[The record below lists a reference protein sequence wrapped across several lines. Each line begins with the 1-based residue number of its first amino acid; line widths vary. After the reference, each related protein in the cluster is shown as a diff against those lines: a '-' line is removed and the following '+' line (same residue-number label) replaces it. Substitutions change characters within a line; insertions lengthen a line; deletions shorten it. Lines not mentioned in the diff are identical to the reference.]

1 MVLKSNMA
9 NPTALKLLI
18 FGGNGVLGTAIAN
31 KFKAE
36 GYEVTFGVRKVTNSA
51 DQFQLP
57 LTDEPV
63 PELLKGQLFDS
74 VVFAQGANNNDSVIN
89 YSSDDLN
96 RLFEANVTFI
106 SQTTKALILH
116 NLVKHKGKMVI
127 LSSFW
132 EQVTRQEKMSYTIT
146 KAAVG
151 GLVRSMAVDLG
162 NAKGILVNG
171 LLPGVVDS
179 PMARGLLKPEQI
191 ENVQGQTPGK
201 KMVTPSD
208 VANATYLLGC
218 EDNTAISGQ
227 SLFVDYGF
235 AFARIL

>member
-1 MVLKSNMA
+1 M
-9 NPTALKLLI
+9 PKLLI
-18 FGGNGVLGTAIAN
+18 FGGTGVLGAAIAAKYETN
-31 KFKAE
+31 
-36 GYEVTFGVRKVTNSA
+36 GYQITYGVRTVSNPA
-51 DQFQLP
+51 NQFQLP
-57 LTDEPV
+57 LTEGPV
-63 PELLKGQLFDS
+63 PDLLKGELFDT
-74 VVFAQGANNNDSVIN
+74 VIFAQGANNNDSVIN
-89 YSSDDLN
+89 HSPDDLN
-96 RLFEANVTFI
+96 RLFEANVSFI
-106 SQTTKALILH
+106 STTAKALMLH
-116 NLVKHKGKMVI
+116 NLIKQKAKIVI

-132 EQVTRQEKMSYTIT
+132 EQITRGEKMSYTVT

-191 ENVQGQTPGK
+191 ENVQWQTPGH
-201 KMVTPSD
+201 KMIIPTD
-208 VANATYLLGC
+208 VANAAYLLGC

-235 AFARIL
+235 TVSRSL

>member
-1 MVLKSNMA
+1 M
-9 NPTALKLLI
+9 PKLLI
-18 FGGNGVLGTAIAN
+18 FGGTGVLGAAIAEKYQAN
-31 KFKAE
+31 E
-36 GYEVTFGVRKVTNSA
+36 YQVTYGVRKISNP
-51 DQFQLP
+51 DNQFLLP
-57 LTDEPV
+57 LTEEPV
-63 PELLKGQLFDS
+63 PELLKGQLFDT
-74 VVFAQGANNNDSVIN
+74 VIFAQGANNNDSVMNHSI
-89 YSSDDLN
+89 DDLN
-96 RLFEANVTFI
+96 RLFQANVTFI
-106 SQTTKALILH
+106 SETSKALILH
-116 NLVKHKGKMVI
+116 NLIKHKGKIVI

-132 EQVTRQEKMSYTIT
+132 EQLTRQDKMSYTVT

-191 ENVQGQTPGK
+191 ENVQWQTPGHQ
-201 KMVTPSD
+201 MVVPLD
-208 VANATYLLGC
+208 VANAAYLLGC

-235 AFARIL
+235 SVARVL

>member
-1 MVLKSNMA
+1 M
-9 NPTALKLLI
+9 PKLLI
-18 FGGNGVLGTAIAN
+18 FGGTGVLGSAIAEKYQAN
-31 KFKAE
+31 
-36 GYEVTFGVRKVTNSA
+36 GYQLTYGVRKISNP
-51 DQFQLP
+51 DNQFLLP
-57 LTDEPV
+57 LSEEPV
-63 PELLKGQLFDS
+63 PELLKGQLFDT
-74 VVFAQGANNNDSVIN
+74 VIFAQGANNNDSVMNHSI
-89 YSSDDLN
+89 DDLN

-106 SQTTKALILH
+106 SEISKALLLH
-116 NLVKHKGKMVI
+116 NLIKHKGKIVI

-132 EQVTRQEKMSYTIT
+132 EQLTRQDKMSYTVT

-191 ENVQGQTPGK
+191 ENVQWQTPGHQ
-201 KMVTPSD
+201 MVVPLD
-208 VANATYLLGC
+208 VANAAYLLGC

-235 AFARIL
+235 SVARVL

>member
-1 MVLKSNMA
+1 M
-9 NPTALKLLI
+9 PKLLI
-18 FGGNGVLGTAIAN
+18 FGGTGVLGAAIAA
-31 KFKAE
+31 K
-36 GYEVTFGVRKVTNSA
+36 YETNDYQITYGVRTITNPA
-51 DQFQLP
+51 NQFQLP
-57 LTDEPV
+57 LSDGPV
-63 PELLKGQLFDS
+63 PDLLKGELFDT
-74 VVFAQGANNNDSVIN
+74 VIFAQGANNNDSVIN
-89 YSSDDLN
+89 HSPDDLN
-96 RLFEANVTFI
+96 RLFEANVSFI
-106 SQTTKALILH
+106 STTAKALMLH
-116 NLVKHKGKMVI
+116 NLIKQKAKIVI

-132 EQVTRQEKMSYTIT
+132 EQITRGEKMSYTVT

-191 ENVQGQTPGK
+191 ENVQWQTPGH
-201 KMVTPSD
+201 KMIIPTD
-208 VANATYLLGC
+208 VANAAYLLGC

-235 AFARIL
+235 TVSRSL

>member
-1 MVLKSNMA
+1 M
-9 NPTALKLLI
+9 PKLLI
-18 FGGNGVLGTAIAN
+18 FGGTGVLGAAIAAKYETN
-31 KFKAE
+31 
-36 GYEVTFGVRKVTNSA
+36 GYQVTYGVRTVSNPA
-51 DQFQLP
+51 NQFQLP
-57 LTDEPV
+57 LTEGPV
-63 PELLKGQLFDS
+63 PDLLKGELFDT
-74 VVFAQGANNNDSVIN
+74 VIFAQGANNNDSVIN
-89 YSSDDLN
+89 HSPDDLN
-96 RLFEANVTFI
+96 RLFEANVSFI
-106 SQTTKALILH
+106 STTAKALMLH
-116 NLVKHKGKMVI
+116 NLIKQKAKIVI

-132 EQVTRQEKMSYTIT
+132 EQITRGEKMSYTVT

-191 ENVQGQTPGK
+191 ENVQWQTPGH
-201 KMVTPSD
+201 KMIIPTD
-208 VANATYLLGC
+208 VANAAYLLGC

-235 AFARIL
+235 TVSRSL

>member
-1 MVLKSNMA
+1 M
-9 NPTALKLLI
+9 PKLLI
-18 FGGNGVLGTAIAN
+18 FGGTGVLGSAIAEKYQAN
-31 KFKAE
+31 
-36 GYEVTFGVRKVTNSA
+36 GYQLTYGVRKISNP
-51 DQFQLP
+51 DNQFLLP
-57 LTDEPV
+57 LSEEPV
-63 PELLKGQLFDS
+63 PELLKGQLFDT
-74 VVFAQGANNNDSVIN
+74 VIFAQGANNNDSVMNHSI
-89 YSSDDLN
+89 DDLN

-106 SQTTKALILH
+106 SETSKALLLH
-116 NLVKHKGKMVI
+116 NLIKHKGKIVI

-132 EQVTRQEKMSYTIT
+132 EQLTRQDKMSYTIT

-191 ENVQGQTPGK
+191 ENVQWQTPGHQ
-201 KMVTPSD
+201 MVVPLD
-208 VANATYLLGC
+208 VANAAYLLGC

-235 AFARIL
+235 SVARVL

>member
-1 MVLKSNMA
+1 M
-9 NPTALKLLI
+9 PKLLI
-18 FGGNGVLGTAIAN
+18 FGGTGVLGQTIAN
-31 KFKAE
+31 KFQAN
-36 GYEVTFGVRKVTNSA
+36 GYQVVYGVRTVSNPA
-51 DQFQLP
+51 NQFQLP
-57 LTDEPV
+57 LTDGPV
-63 PELLKGQLFDS
+63 PELLKGELFDT
-74 VVFAQGANNNDSVIN
+74 VIFAQGANNNDSVIN
-89 YSSDDLN
+89 HSLDDLN
-96 RLFEANVTFI
+96 RLFEANVSFI
-106 SQTTKALILH
+106 STTTKALILH
-116 NLVKHKGKMVI
+116 NLIKHKAKMVI

-132 EQVTRQEKMSYTIT
+132 EQITRQEKMSYTIT

-191 ENVQGQTPGK
+191 ENVQRQTPGH
-201 KMVTPSD
+201 KMIIPTD
-208 VANATYLLGC
+208 VANAAYLLGC

-235 AFARIL
+235 TVSRSL

>member
-1 MVLKSNMA
+1 M
-9 NPTALKLLI
+9 PKLLI
-18 FGGNGVLGTAIAN
+18 FGGTGVLGAAIAEKYQAN
-31 KFKAE
+31 E
-36 GYEVTFGVRKVTNSA
+36 YQVTYGVRKISNP
-51 DQFQLP
+51 DNQFLLP
-57 LTDEPV
+57 LSEEPV
-63 PELLKGQLFDS
+63 PELLKGQLFDT
-74 VVFAQGANNNDSVIN
+74 VIFAQGANNNDSVMNHSI
-89 YSSDDLN
+89 DDLN

-106 SQTTKALILH
+106 SETSKALILH
-116 NLVKHKGKMVI
+116 NLIKHKGKIVI

-132 EQVTRQEKMSYTIT
+132 EQLTRQDKMSYTVT

-191 ENVQGQTPGK
+191 ENVQWQTPGHQ
-201 KMVTPSD
+201 MVVPLD
-208 VANATYLLGC
+208 VANAAYLLGC

-235 AFARIL
+235 SVARVL

>member
-1 MVLKSNMA
+1 M
-9 NPTALKLLI
+9 T
-18 FGGNGVLGTAIAN
+18 
-31 KFKAE
+31 
-36 GYEVTFGVRKVTNSA
+36 YGVRTVTNPGE
-51 DQFQLP
+51 QFQLP
-57 LTDEPV
+57 ITDGPV
-63 PELLKGQLFDS
+63 PELLKGELFDT

-89 YSSDDLN
+89 HANDDLN
-96 RLFEANVTFI
+96 RLFEANVSFI
-106 SQTTKALILH
+106 SQTTQALLLH
-116 NLVKHKGKMVI
+116 NLIKQRGKIVI

-132 EQVTRQEKMSYTIT
+132 EQITRQEKMSYTVT

-179 PMARGLLKPEQI
+179 PMARGLLKPAQI
-191 ENVQGQTPGK
+191 ENVQSQTPGH
-201 KMVTPSD
+201 KMIVPQD
-208 VANATYLLGC
+208 VANAAYLLGC

-235 AFARIL
+235 TIARVL

>member
-1 MVLKSNMA
+1 M
-9 NPTALKLLI
+9 PKLLI
-18 FGGNGVLGTAIAN
+18 FGGTGVLGAAIAAKYETN
-31 KFKAE
+31 
-36 GYEVTFGVRKVTNSA
+36 GYQVTYGVRTVSNPA
-51 DQFQLP
+51 NQFQLP
-57 LTDEPV
+57 LTDGPV
-63 PELLKGQLFDS
+63 PDLLKGELFDT
-74 VVFAQGANNNDSVIN
+74 VIFAQGANNNDSVIN
-89 YSSDDLN
+89 HSPDDLN
-96 RLFEANVTFI
+96 RLFEANVSFI
-106 SQTTKALILH
+106 STTAKALMLH
-116 NLVKHKGKMVI
+116 NLIKQKAKIVI

-132 EQVTRQEKMSYTIT
+132 EQITRGEKMSYTVT

-191 ENVQGQTPGK
+191 ENVQWQTPGHK
-201 KMVTPSD
+201 VIIPTD
-208 VANATYLLGC
+208 VANAAYLLGC

-235 AFARIL
+235 TVSRSL

>member
-1 MVLKSNMA
+1 MSNPA
-9 NPTALKLLI
+9 PLKLLI
-18 FGGNGVLGTAIAN
+18 FGGTGVLGNAIAD
-31 KFKAE
+31 KFKAQ
-36 GYEVTFGVRKVTNSA
+36 GYKVIYGVRTLTNPGE
-51 DQFQLP
+51 QFQLP
-57 LTDEPV
+57 ITDGPV
-63 PELLKGQLFDS
+63 PDLLKGELFDT

-89 YSSDDLN
+89 HANDDLN
-96 RLFEANVTFI
+96 RLFEANVSFI
-106 SQTTKALILH
+106 SQTTQALLLH
-116 NLVKHKGKMVI
+116 NLIKQRGKIVI

-132 EQVTRQEKMSYTIT
+132 EQITRQEKMSYTVT

-179 PMARGLLKPEQI
+179 PMARGLLKPAQI
-191 ENVQGQTPGK
+191 ENVQAQTPGH
-201 KMVTPSD
+201 KMIVPQD
-208 VANATYLLGC
+208 VANAAYLLGC

-235 AFARIL
+235 TIARVL

>member
-1 MVLKSNMA
+1 M
-9 NPTALKLLI
+9 PKLLI
-18 FGGNGVLGTAIAN
+18 FGGTGVLGAAIAAKYETN
-31 KFKAE
+31 
-36 GYEVTFGVRKVTNSA
+36 GYQVTYGVRTVSNPA
-51 DQFQLP
+51 NQFQLP
-57 LTDEPV
+57 LSDGPV
-63 PELLKGQLFDS
+63 PDLLKGELFDT
-74 VVFAQGANNNDSVIN
+74 VIFAQGANNNDSVIN
-89 YSSDDLN
+89 HSPDDLN
-96 RLFEANVTFI
+96 RLFEANVSFI
-106 SQTTKALILH
+106 STTAKALMLH
-116 NLVKHKGKMVI
+116 NLIKHKAKIVI

-132 EQVTRQEKMSYTIT
+132 EQITRGEKMSYTVT

-191 ENVQGQTPGK
+191 ENVQWQTPGH
-201 KMVTPSD
+201 KMIIPTD
-208 VANATYLLGC
+208 VANAAYLLGC

-235 AFARIL
+235 TVSRSL

>member
-1 MVLKSNMA
+1 M
-9 NPTALKLLI
+9 PKLLI
-18 FGGNGVLGTAIAN
+18 FGGTGVLGAAIAEKYQAN
-31 KFKAE
+31 E
-36 GYEVTFGVRKVTNSA
+36 YQVTYGVRKISNP
-51 DQFQLP
+51 DNQFLLP
-57 LTDEPV
+57 LSEEPV
-63 PELLKGQLFDS
+63 PDLLKGQLFDT
-74 VVFAQGANNNDSVIN
+74 VIFAQGANNNDSVMNHSI
-89 YSSDDLN
+89 DDLN

-106 SQTTKALILH
+106 SETSKALILH
-116 NLVKHKGKMVI
+116 NLIKHKGKIVI

-132 EQVTRQEKMSYTIT
+132 EQLTRQDKMSYTVT

-162 NAKGILVNG
+162 NTKGILVNG

-191 ENVQGQTPGK
+191 ENVQWQTPGHQ
-201 KMVTPSD
+201 MVVPLD
-208 VANATYLLGC
+208 VANAAYLLGC

-235 AFARIL
+235 SVARVL

>member
-1 MVLKSNMA
+1 M
-9 NPTALKLLI
+9 PKLII
-18 FGGNGVLGTAIAN
+18 FGGTGVLGQTIAD
-31 KFKAE
+31 KFQAN
-36 GYEVTFGVRKVTNSA
+36 GYQVVYGVRTVSNPA
-51 DQFQLP
+51 NQFQLP
-57 LTDEPV
+57 LSDGPV
-63 PELLKGQLFDS
+63 PELLKGELFDT
-74 VVFAQGANNNDSVIN
+74 VIFAQGANNNDSVIN
-89 YSSDDLN
+89 HSLDDLN
-96 RLFEANVTFI
+96 RLFEANVSFI
-106 SQTTKALILH
+106 STTTKALILH
-116 NLVKHKGKMVI
+116 NLIKHKAKMVI

-132 EQVTRQEKMSYTIT
+132 EQITRQEKMSYTIT

-191 ENVQGQTPGK
+191 ENVQRQTPGH
-201 KMVTPSD
+201 KMIIPTD
-208 VANATYLLGC
+208 VANAAYLLGC

-235 AFARIL
+235 TVSRSL

>member
-1 MVLKSNMA
+1 M
-9 NPTALKLLI
+9 PKLLI
-18 FGGNGVLGTAIAN
+18 FGGTGVLGQSIAD
-31 KFKAE
+31 KFQAN
-36 GYEVTFGVRKVTNSA
+36 GYQVIYGVRTVSNPA
-51 DQFQLP
+51 NQFQLP
-57 LTDEPV
+57 LSGGPV
-63 PELLKGQLFDS
+63 PELLKGELFDT
-74 VVFAQGANNNDSVIN
+74 VIFAQGANNNDSVIN
-89 YSSDDLN
+89 HSLDDLN
-96 RLFEANVTFI
+96 RLFEANVSFI
-106 SQTTKALILH
+106 STTTKSLILH
-116 NLVKHKGKMVI
+116 NLIKHKAKMVI

-132 EQVTRQEKMSYTIT
+132 EQITRQEKMSYTIT

-191 ENVQGQTPGK
+191 ENVQRQTPGH
-201 KMVTPSD
+201 KMIIPTD
-208 VANATYLLGC
+208 VANAAYLLGC

-235 AFARIL
+235 TVSRSL

>member
-1 MVLKSNMA
+1 M
-9 NPTALKLLI
+9 PKLLI
-18 FGGNGVLGTAIAN
+18 FGGTGVLGAAIAEKYQAN
-31 KFKAE
+31 E
-36 GYEVTFGVRKVTNSA
+36 YQVTYGVRKISNP
-51 DQFQLP
+51 DNQFLLP
-57 LTDEPV
+57 LTEEPV
-63 PELLKGQLFDS
+63 PELLKGQLFDT
-74 VVFAQGANNNDSVIN
+74 VIFAQGANNNDSVMNHSI
-89 YSSDDLN
+89 DDLN
-96 RLFEANVTFI
+96 RLFKANVTFI
-106 SQTTKALILH
+106 SETSKALILH
-116 NLVKHKGKMVI
+116 NLIKHKGKIVI

-132 EQVTRQEKMSYTIT
+132 EQLTRQDKMSYTVT

-191 ENVQGQTPGK
+191 KNVQWQTPGHQ
-201 KMVTPSD
+201 MVVPLD
-208 VANATYLLGC
+208 VANAAYLLGC

-235 AFARIL
+235 SVARVL

>member
-1 MVLKSNMA
+1 MTKNTS
-9 NPTALKLLI
+9 LKLLI
-18 FGGNGVLGTAIAN
+18 FGGTGVLGAAIAN
-31 KFKAE
+31 KFKLA
-36 GYEVTFGVRKVTNSA
+36 GYEVIFGVRKVSNPD
-51 DQFQLP
+51 DQFLLP
-57 LTDEPV
+57 LTDQPV
-63 PELLKGQLFDS
+63 PELLKGQLFDV
-74 VVFAQGANNNDSVIN
+74 VVFAQGANNNDSVVN
-89 YSSDDLN
+89 HSLDDLN
-96 RLFEANVTFI
+96 RLFEANVSFV
-106 SQTTKALILH
+106 STTTQAVMLH
-116 NLVKHKGKMVI
+116 NLIKQKGKIVI

-162 NAKGILVNG
+162 HAKGILVNG

-191 ENVQGQTPGK
+191 ENVQKQTPGK
-201 KMVTPSD
+201 KMVQPID
-208 VANATYLLGC
+208 VANAAYLLGC

-235 AFARIL
+235 AVARIL

>member
-1 MVLKSNMA
+1 M
-9 NPTALKLLI
+9 PKLLI
-18 FGGNGVLGTAIAN
+18 FGGTGVLGSAIAEKYQAN
-31 KFKAE
+31 
-36 GYEVTFGVRKVTNSA
+36 GYEVTYGVRKISNP
-51 DQFQLP
+51 DNQFLLP
-57 LTDEPV
+57 LSEEPV
-63 PELLKGQLFDS
+63 PELLKGQLFDT
-74 VVFAQGANNNDSVIN
+74 VIFAQGANKNDSVMNHSI
-89 YSSDDLN
+89 DDLN

-106 SQTTKALILH
+106 SETSKALLLH
-116 NLVKHKGKMVI
+116 NLIKHKGKIVI

-132 EQVTRQEKMSYTIT
+132 EQLTRQDKMSYTVT

-191 ENVQGQTPGK
+191 ENVQWQTPGHQ
-201 KMVTPSD
+201 MVVPLD
-208 VANATYLLGC
+208 VANAAYLLGC

-235 AFARIL
+235 SVARVL

>member
-1 MVLKSNMA
+1 M
-9 NPTALKLLI
+9 PKLLI
-18 FGGNGVLGTAIAN
+18 FGGTGVLGSAIAEKYQAN
-31 KFKAE
+31 
-36 GYEVTFGVRKVTNSA
+36 GYQLTYGVRKISNP
-51 DQFQLP
+51 DNQFLLP
-57 LTDEPV
+57 LSEEPV
-63 PELLKGQLFDS
+63 PELLKGQLFDT
-74 VVFAQGANNNDSVIN
+74 VIFAQGANNNDSVIN
-89 YSSDDLN
+89 HSPDDLN
-96 RLFEANVTFI
+96 RLFEANVSFI
-106 SQTTKALILH
+106 STTAKALMLH
-116 NLVKHKGKMVI
+116 NLIKQKAKIVI

-132 EQVTRQEKMSYTIT
+132 EQITRGEKMSYTVT

-191 ENVQGQTPGK
+191 ENVQWQTPGH
-201 KMVTPSD
+201 KMIIPTD
-208 VANATYLLGC
+208 VANAAYLLGC

-235 AFARIL
+235 TVSRSL

>member
-1 MVLKSNMA
+1 M
-9 NPTALKLLI
+9 PKLLI
-18 FGGNGVLGTAIAN
+18 FGGTGVLGAAIAAKYETN
-31 KFKAE
+31 
-36 GYEVTFGVRKVTNSA
+36 GYQITYGVRTITNPA
-51 DQFQLP
+51 NQFQLP
-57 LTDEPV
+57 LTEGPV
-63 PELLKGQLFDS
+63 PDLLKGELFDT
-74 VVFAQGANNNDSVIN
+74 VIFAQGANNNDSVIN
-89 YSSDDLN
+89 HSPDDLN
-96 RLFEANVTFI
+96 RLFEANVSFI
-106 SQTTKALILH
+106 STTAKALMLH
-116 NLVKHKGKMVI
+116 NLIKQKAKIVI

-132 EQVTRQEKMSYTIT
+132 EQITRAEKMSYTVT

-191 ENVQGQTPGK
+191 ENVQWQTPGH
-201 KMVTPSD
+201 KMIIPTD
-208 VANATYLLGC
+208 VANAAYLLGC

-235 AFARIL
+235 TVSRSL